1 MTFREM
7 TVTENPDG
15 TKVVNFWP
23 GMYVRPAYE
32 KEPTKNDPNIKA
44 DLGSVGG
51 KMSPLKAYYPDYVD
65 TDNIVKPEMFDKVDH
80 CPMCERKKRE
90 IVQRLRSA
98 MERGRGRE
106 DSVRKM
112 VEESNRIKAELKSDG
127 YELANAA
134 DHQDDGIPD
143 PLPPFVPPMVERSL
157 QGREAEI
164 AESEKI
170 YKSTT
175 ESVSKAISSVQDT
188 IMRILRGPSEI
199 KLPTI
204 SQSAKL

>member
-32 KEPTKNDPNIKA
+32 KEPTKNDPNIRA

-51 KMSPLKAYYPDYVD
+51 KMSPLKAYYPDYID

-90 IVQRLRSA
+90 IVERLRAA
-98 MERGRGRE
+98 MERGRSRE
-106 DSVRKM
+106 DGVRNM
-112 VEESNRIKAELKSDG
+112 VEESNRIKSELRSDG
-127 YELANAA
+127 YELANKV
-134 DHQDDGIPD
+134 DSGDDVLD
-143 PLPPFVPPMVERSL
+143 PLPPMIPPIVERSL

-170 YKSTT
+170 YKSTAD
-175 ESVSKAISSVQDT
+175 SVSKAISSVQDT

-199 KLPTI
+199 KLPTV